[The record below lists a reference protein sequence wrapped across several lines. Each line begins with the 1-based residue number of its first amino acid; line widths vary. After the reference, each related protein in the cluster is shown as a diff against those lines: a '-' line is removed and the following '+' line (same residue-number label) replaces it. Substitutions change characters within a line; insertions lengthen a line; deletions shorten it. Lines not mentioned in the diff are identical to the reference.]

1 MTHQFDG
8 NEEIIDEGGLSVR
21 QKLNLAATAILAVA
35 LALFIVQ
42 NTQRQKIDFL
52 TFEPDMPLWLLV
64 IGSAAIGAVLAV
76 VGSAL
81 WRRRRSRR

>member
-1 MTHQFDG
+1 MTHEFDG
-8 NEEIIDEGGLSVR
+8 GEGIIDEGGLSLR
-21 QKLNLAATAILAVA
+21 QKLNLVATAVLGVA

-42 NTQRQKIDFL
+42 NTERQNINFL

-64 IGSAAIGAVLAV
+64 IGSAAIGAVLAA

-81 WRRRRSRR
+81 WRRRRPRR

>member
-8 NEEIIDEGGLSVR
+8 TEEIIDEGGLSLR
-21 QKLNLAATAILAVA
+21 QKLNLAATAVLAVA